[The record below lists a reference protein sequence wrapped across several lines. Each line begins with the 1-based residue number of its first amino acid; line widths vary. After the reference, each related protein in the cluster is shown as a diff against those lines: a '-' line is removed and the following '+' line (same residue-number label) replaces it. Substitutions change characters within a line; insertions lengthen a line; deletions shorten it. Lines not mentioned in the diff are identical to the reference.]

1 MADRKLE
8 DIVEGRAPSPEDLK
22 AAHAAGAV
30 ITGYDPHRLAQ
41 FVAGE
46 ITLGDLEGI
55 SKADQY
61 KMAETGYR
69 LLSSGKFADA
79 KKVFLGLHALDPF
92 DAYFLTSLGVIA
104 VQQGEHDEGR
114 ARFDRAL
121 EINPYSAAALVGRAE
136 LLLADGELPAAAEDL
151 AKAIASDA
159 EGKDPTTQRASAIAA
174 NVKKLIES
182 TQPKP

>member
-1 MADRKLE
+1 MATRKLE
-8 DIVEGRAPSPEDLK
+8 DIHYNRQPPPESVS
-22 AAHAAGAV
+22 AAKEAGAT
-30 ITGYDPHRLAQ
+30 ISPYNPQRLAQ

-69 LLSSGKFADA
+69 LLSSGKFDDA

-92 DAYFLTSLGVIA
+92 DAYFLASLGVIA
-104 VQQGEHDEGR
+104 VQQGDHDEGR
-114 ARFDRAL
+114 ARFSRAL

-136 LLLADGELPAAAEDL
+136 LLLADGALPEAASDL
-151 AKAIASDA
+151 ARAIAADP
-159 EGKDPTTQRASAIAA
+159 EGKDPTTQRARAIAA
-174 NVKKLIES
+174 NVKRLIEQAQKAS
-182 TQPKP
+182 